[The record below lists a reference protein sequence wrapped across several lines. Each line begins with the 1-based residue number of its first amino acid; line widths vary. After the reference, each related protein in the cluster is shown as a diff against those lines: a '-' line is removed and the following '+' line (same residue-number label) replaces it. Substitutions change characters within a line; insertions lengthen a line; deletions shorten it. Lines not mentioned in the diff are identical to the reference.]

1 MLVTVRVLWHAT
13 HPTSAE
19 IANLFQCELQPHA
32 EVLIEAIPPSSVEP
46 SEVRVTLNESDE
58 DGTLGAT
65 IHMAEAVEE
74 FIWKRFGVNAWL
86 SILGILPDNDDTTRF
101 QLVLQRADEARR
113 EIRKAVCDL
122 RRSRSHDSENA
133 MKIVGEVR
141 KRLEKIVS

>member
-1 MLVTVRVLWHAT
+1 MLVKVRVLWNEA

-19 IANLFQCELQPHA
+19 IANLFSCELQPHA
-32 EVLIEAIPPSSVEP
+32 EVVVEAVMSVPGRP
-46 SEVRVTLNESDE
+46 SEVRVTQNEQDE
-58 DGTLGAT
+58 EGTLGAT
-65 IHMAEAVEE
+65 IHMAEDVEE

-86 SILGILPDNDDTTRF
+86 SILDILPDNDDTTRF

-141 KRLEKIVS
+141 KRLERHIS